1 MAVQQS
7 LAVYDVTYYVCTNWD
22 ESECE
27 NIEFMWFSLSM
38 NHLEIQSILI
48 SARARESMRQRSS
61 MYELRMAGEYQSAG
75 GSYSK

>member
-7 LAVYDVTYYVCTNWD
+7 LAVYDVTYVCTNWD
-22 ESECE
+22 ELKCE
-27 NIEFMWFSLSM
+27 NIEFMQFSLSM
-38 NHLEIQSILI
+38 DRLEIQSILI
-48 SARARESMRQRSS
+48 SARASESMRQRSS